1 MQIVGFL
8 ADIVAMDLGPN
19 AAITALYVC
28 STYYLV
34 LQAWRLCTVGVE
46 IAYLPKS
53 E

>member
-19 AAITALYVC
+19 ASITALYVC

-46 IAYLPKS
+46 TAYLPKS